1 MCPSLLSSY
10 ASHGPHRGA
19 SLPAPY
25 EQKARNLSLLTSHT
39 RSGLAIVRGG
49 IHPVMD
55 TELPKRIWSST
66 RERVRWSAR
75 PGVISGVISFLFFVG
90 FMVETTEAQGT
101 PPAQA
106 TPSPSTT
113 PSPSSPPAQVGTVHP
128 EKAQLPATA
137 QNIKLQTSPKVT
149 EVLNSAPLIIK
160 DDDTQII
167 RLKKMRFNMALTEA
181 KDRYILF
188 KKGIIKLYDLIDVGQ
203 RLLSAQ
209 ADLAQSPEERADVL
223 QKQLEIYAE
232 AEDNLQKQIKE
243 GKAENADL
251 DHLRYERLGVEIDL
265 EVLRRGM
272 AE

>member
-1 MCPSLLSSY
+1 MHPIMDIEPLN
-10 ASHGPHRGA
+10 
-19 SLPAPY
+19 
-25 EQKARNLSLLTSHT
+25 KT
-39 RSGLAIVRGG
+39 RSV
-49 IHPVMD
+49 
-55 TELPKRIWSST
+55 T
-66 RERVRWSAR
+66 RERVCWSAR
-75 PGVISGVISFLFFVG
+75 SGIISGAFSFVLFAWFIADAIG
-90 FMVETTEAQGT
+90 AQST
-101 PPAQA
+101 PPA
-106 TPSPSTT
+106 
-113 PSPSSPPAQVGTVHP
+113 PSSTPAQVGTVHP
-128 EKAQLPATA
+128 EKAQLQATT

-149 EVLNSAPLIIK
+149 EVLNSPPLIIK

-167 RLKKMRFNMALTEA
+167 RLKKMRYNMALTEA
-181 KDRYILF
+181 KDHFNLF
-188 KKGIIKLYDLIDVGQ
+188 KKGLIKLYDLIGVDQ